1 MKTINDLEKRQISI
15 QETPSRIDQKEKNK
29 EPKFQSKTAMLVSEK
44 LLALSAESIY
54 NEPALVTRYKKNL
67 DNLANR
73 LVTEMLCGVDGNV
86 GLERIQ
92 SLYSTQENREVSRP
106 IPRTWPKNLISA
118 KEVRHWADALTKRFD
133 DVYDES
139 GMDDYAQQMMAEI
152 FDVATAEEVGLP
164 DHVWNLCVMLDKQ
177 VIEQCLAARLPL
189 EEINKG
195 RMAIIDGFL
204 LTRIISPHM
213 RPVVLRYSEE
223 SQKTSASDKN
233 LCKHYQVY
241 FQKLF
246 AMISSASESQLSTD
260 AKAMLGLTKTPAK
273 PQKKASLKEM
283 LGSDYNKI
291 DQLKRKTEFLEEA
304 KFLLDS
310 NYKNRKRLLYC
321 LLSLYKSAPDQGD
334 ELQEAL
340 WNKDVEFFF
349 ENLPIV
355 DGLSNDRS
363 LYFYDQLEL
372 MGTRHKKERTGD
384 RNIAVALN
392 TTQRIL
398 PTIHEADDED
408 S

>member
-1 MKTINDLEKRQISI
+1 
-15 QETPSRIDQKEKNK
+15 
-29 EPKFQSKTAMLVSEK
+29 
-44 LLALSAESIY
+44 
-54 NEPALVTRYKKNL
+54 
-67 DNLANR
+67 
-73 LVTEMLCGVDGNV
+73 
-86 GLERIQ
+86 
-92 SLYSTQENREVSRP
+92 
-106 IPRTWPKNLISA
+106 
-118 KEVRHWADALTKRFD
+118 
-133 DVYDES
+133 
-139 GMDDYAQQMMAEI
+139 
-152 FDVATAEEVGLP
+152 
-164 DHVWNLCVMLDKQ
+164 
-177 VIEQCLAARLPL
+177 
-189 EEINKG
+189 
-195 RMAIIDGFL
+195 
-204 LTRIISPHM
+204 
-213 RPVVLRYSEE
+213 
-223 SQKTSASDKN
+223 
-233 LCKHYQVY
+233 
-241 FQKLF
+241 
-246 AMISSASESQLSTD
+246 
-260 AKAMLGLTKTPAK
+260 
-273 PQKKASLKEM
+273 M